1 MSTLAPI
8 IKQHSFFSGLDD
20 ETIEVVTGCAK
31 NVRFEEG
38 TVMARQGDPAND
50 FFLIRE
56 GRIAVSFP
64 APQGGG
70 LTIQTIDAD
79 DIAGWS
85 WLMPPYEWQFD
96 IIAVQPV
103 RALAFDGKCM
113 RAKCEQDTELG
124 YELMKR
130 LSRIMVSRLQATRL
144 QLLDL
149 YGNNRPAQT

>member
-8 IKQHSFFSGLDD
+8 IKQHSFFSGFDD
-20 ETIEVVTGCAK
+20 KTIDFVTACAK
-31 NVRFEEG
+31 NVRFDEG
-38 TVMARQGDPAND
+38 TVMARQGDPADD

-56 GRIAVSFP
+56 GRIAVTFP

-70 LTIQTIDAD
+70 MTIQTIDED

-96 IIAVQPV
+96 LIAVRPV
-103 RALAFDGKCM
+103 RALAFDGKCL
-113 RAKCEQDTELG
+113 REKCEKDTALG

-130 LSRIMVSRLQATRL
+130 LSRVMVSRLQATRI

-149 YGNNRPAQT
+149 YGNNRAAQS